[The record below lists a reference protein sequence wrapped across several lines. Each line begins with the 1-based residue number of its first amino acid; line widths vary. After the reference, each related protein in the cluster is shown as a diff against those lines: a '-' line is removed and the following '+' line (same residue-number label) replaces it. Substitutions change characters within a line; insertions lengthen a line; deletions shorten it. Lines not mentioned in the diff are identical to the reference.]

1 MMSLAEPTAIA
12 HPLETGVIERPHPDI
27 ELGVQRTPLTYLFCA
42 PATGISRDTGLILY
56 FGGYG
61 MNPQDGYTAS
71 LLTYLA
77 NRHNCV
83 AATVDYFGAR
93 MIQGIT
99 GRIAPHPD
107 FFAKLAQH
115 YGISI
120 TAPKGMAIAEI
131 LANIAALLAQNGI
144 TQFHEECVVFN
155 NADDY
160 NSMGFLPALDGL
172 QVVHRMLSELSLDK
186 TRLFLLGTSYGGYI
200 ASLMAKLAPQTFRM
214 VVDNSGFSS
223 AEDDQPA
230 LLGWQKL
237 FLNGVGMLCQNV
249 RHWSLDPRETNFF
262 SPARQAIRD
271 LRRREHVFANTAR
284 LYAYHARTDRVA
296 PTERKIEL
304 REAYRDR
311 IAYDLAIIEEHDIDG
326 RLFKNLTHGMNASLR
341 GLFDLSAEKFQR
353 DHGATADTTDFDRG
367 AEYVFACG
375 HEDYAVEFSTEY
387 GVHVALRSA

>member
-1 MMSLAEPTAIA
+1 MPLAETVTAGDALPSGLIA
-12 HPLETGVIERPHPDI
+12 QPHRDI
-27 ELGVQRTPLTYLFCA
+27 ELGVRRTPLAYFFRA
-42 PATGISRDTGLILY
+42 PATGISPDTGLILY
-56 FGGYG
+56 LGGYG
-61 MNPQDGYTAS
+61 MNPRDGYTAS

-93 MIQGIT
+93 LIQGIP
-99 GRIAPHPD
+99 GRIVPHPD

-120 TAPKGMAIAEI
+120 TAPKDIAIAEI

-144 TQFHEECVVFN
+144 TQFHEECIVFN

-186 TRLFLLGTSYGGYI
+186 TRLFLLGTSYGGHI
-200 ASLMAKLAPQTFRM
+200 VSLMAKLAPQTFRM

-223 AEDDQPA
+223 PEDDQPA

-249 RHWSLDPRETNFF
+249 RHWSLDARDTNFF

-284 LYAYHARTDRVA
+284 VYAYHASTDRIA
-296 PTERKIEL
+296 PTARKIEL

-311 IAYDLAIIEEHDIDG
+311 IAYDLAIIEERDIDG

-341 GLFDLSAEKFQR
+341 GLFDLSSEKFQG
-353 DHGATADTTDFDRG
+353 DGGATADTTDFDRG
-367 AEYVFACG
+367 AEYIFACG
-375 HEDYAVEFSTEY
+375 CEDYAVEFSTEY